1 MLLHLLCA
9 VTIKAPTD
17 LTFVRHGE
25 TVANATGKY
34 NSHTIDTFSKKGQAQ
49 VDRLTK
55 DLLAEKPF
63 DIILV
68 SPSPRA
74 LNTIAPYL
82 KARRK
87 QAIVWP
93 LLYECCTEKRPENA
107 HATSFKFGLKIA
119 VPGAIAAQFT
129 FLTGENKYPAPTDY
143 NEGLSQVNASVAE
156 FHKKFAGKRVL
167 IVGHSGHGGQ
177 FLRSL
182 TGKAIRLQN
191 AKPVN
196 YRL

>member
-1 MLLHLLCA
+1 MPLPLFCA
-9 VTIKAPTD
+9 VASLATTD

-25 TVANATGKY
+25 TLANATGKY

-49 VDRLTK
+49 VERLTK
-55 DLLAEKPF
+55 DLLAQKPY

-82 KARRK
+82 KARNK

-93 LLYECCTEKRPENA
+93 LLYECCTERRPADA
-107 HATSFKFGLKIA
+107 HATTFKFGVRIA
-119 VPGAIAAQFT
+119 IPSAIAPQFR
-129 FLTGENKYPAPTDY
+129 LVTGEDKYPAPKDY
-143 NEGLSQVNASVAE
+143 NEGLAQVNASITE
-156 FHKKFAGKRVL
+156 FKRKYRGKRIL

-177 FLRSL
+177 FLRIL
-182 TGKAIRLQN
+182 TGKPTRLQN
-191 AKPVN
+191 ASPVTVN
-196 YRL
+196 L